1 MAKLLTK
8 GELLNRLGIASP
20 QTLTALLQE
29 MEDAG
34 MEIPS
39 EGEGRTRRYYVGA
52 VKAIKDYRAN
62 REPKKRGPKPGARKA
77 PQGPVEA
84 RTAPPAVY
92 PTTFPASIRLEAP
105 TLALEPLRLADEDRA
120 LLRELVTALDGVAG
134 QLRAVGLNLNA
145 VEAELQSMGNRT
157 AAPQAPPQRT
167 APHHQQQHGP
177 RPGGGGRRFDRP
189 RARHSQQS
197 NDRTEGHEREVTPE
211 RS

>member
-20 QTLTALLQE
+20 QTLTTILQE
-29 MEDAG
+29 MEETGLDV
-34 MEIPS
+34 PS

-77 PQGPVEA
+77 PQSPVEA
-84 RTAPPAVY
+84 RTARPAANA
-92 PTTFPASIRLEAP
+92 TFPASIRLEAP

-167 APHHQQQHGP
+167 AQHQQQHGQ
-177 RPGGGGRRFDRP
+177 RPGGGGGRRFDRP
-189 RARHSQQS
+189 RARHSQPRD
-197 NDRTEGHEREVTPE
+197 DRPEGHERGNG
-211 RS
+211 